1 MKNKITTVVDSWKKK
16 KIKKKKIKNEIT
28 NMYIF
33 MKKKN
38 YENILLV
45 FYLYLKHK
53 DPKKHLFSS
62 FLFLR
67 TCLGWTCSVVYSRCS

>member
-16 KIKKKKIKNEIT
+16 KKKKKKKWNYQYVHFHE
-28 NMYIF
+28 
-33 MKKKN
+33 KKN

-67 TCLGWTCSVVYSRCS
+67 TCLGWTYSVVYSRCS